1 MSLSSHLQLL
11 CPFLFSQPGW
21 REVPYDRPVVGLF
34 ILKLKEDDHK
44 MERRRDRFE
53 RNYSFFGK
61 YFVNFRIYRAMTM
74 AKAVLHDFVM

>member
-1 MSLSSHLQLL
+1 MLLSSLLQLL

-44 MERRRDRFE
+44 MVRRRDRFE
-53 RNYSFFGK
+53 RNYSFWELFRKFKNLSSDDNGK
-61 YFVNFRIYRAMTM
+61 GSLT
-74 AKAVLHDFVM
+74 